1 MHSLFDIGAVACYV
15 VTCGLCCPLEHESY
29 IFKQKI
35 ERNGSPVRLSK
46 FLGKDKEENV
56 RCSAISGKKI
66 QLKIDRSKEDKLAEN
81 NRNELLKFLNAS
93 YD

>member
-46 FLGKDKEENV
+46 VCEIEKLCYWKFGVVSFLP
-56 RCSAISGKKI
+56 
-66 QLKIDRSKEDKLAEN
+66 
-81 NRNELLKFLNAS
+81 
-93 YD
+93 